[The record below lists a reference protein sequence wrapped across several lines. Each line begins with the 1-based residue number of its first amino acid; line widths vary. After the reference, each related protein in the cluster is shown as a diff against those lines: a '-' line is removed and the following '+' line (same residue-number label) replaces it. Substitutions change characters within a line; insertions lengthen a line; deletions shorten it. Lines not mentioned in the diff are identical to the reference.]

1 MTEWGRLMGTHRPG
15 TDSSSTSPS
24 GWCRPGTMGSK
35 PPPPPPE
42 VPSGPG
48 SALTQRAEEAD
59 VVVGAGL
66 AMRLL
71 LVDAPKALLGAEM
84 HHLAHV
90 LGQLPL
96 GGARLDGHRSRADAP
111 AVVEANGIQA
121 LVVAVPPGVVDV
133 EPRRP
138 FSPSACMEP
147 PMSAQ
152 PPSLSSPMWP
162 RVPPGVGKGQG
173 HPGDGSV
180 RTNGGCEG
188 KDEQTQVAGAVI
200 RGAWGWPP
208 HPCCKGTVPW
218 KSVMSPGGVGWYG
231 GHCTA
236 QPLWV
241 L

>member
-1 MTEWGRLMGTHRPG
+1 MGTPRPG
-15 TDSSSTSPS
+15 TDSPAAFLPRVGAVRGRWART
-24 GWCRPGTMGSK
+24 
-35 PPPPPPE
+35 PPE

-66 AMRLL
+66 ALWLL

-96 GGARLDGHRSRADAP
+96 GGARLDGNRPRADAS
-111 AVVEANGIQA
+111 AVVEADGIQA

-147 PMSAQ
+147 PVSAQ
-152 PPSLSSPMWP
+152 PPSLSAPMWP

-173 HPGDGSV
+173 HPGTAPWG
-180 RTNGGCEG
+180 
-188 KDEQTQVAGAVI
+188 QMGAA
-200 RGAWGWPP
+200 RER
-208 HPCCKGTVPW
+208 
-218 KSVMSPGGVGWYG
+218 MSR
-231 GHCTA
+231 HKQRA
-236 QPLWV
+236 L
-241 L
+241 

>member
-1 MTEWGRLMGTHRPG
+1 MGEAHG
-15 TDSSSTSPS
+15 N
-24 GWCRPGTMGSK
+24 
-35 PPPPPPE
+35 PPPRDRLQQHFSLGMVPFRDDGLEAPPRPE

-188 KDEQTQVAGAVI
+188 KDEQTQAAGAEI
-200 RGAWGWPP
+200 QGARGWPP
-208 HPCCKGTVPW
+208 HPCCKGMVPW